1 MLAKFRE
8 ELDSIDQ
15 EILQLLSR
23 RLRICLD
30 VAAFKKK
37 SGVPVMQPTRV
48 SEVKSR
54 RAEQGIDCGLD
65 PGFVTRLWTSIID
78 EACRL
83 EFDYFASAERDTE
96 IDSVDGPAAA
106 EFTEDG
112 RAHSDG
118 CG

>member
-1 MLAKFRE
+1 MLARFRE

-15 EILQLLSR
+15 EILRLLSR

-54 RAEQGIDCGLD
+54 RAEQGVGYGLD
-65 PGFVTRLWTSIID
+65 PDFVTRLWTSIID

-83 EFDYFASAERDTE
+83 EFDYFASEERDTE
-96 IDSVDGPAAA
+96 VDSVAGPTVA
-106 EFTEDG
+106 ESAEDG
-112 RAHSDG
+112 RAHSG
-118 CG
+118 GRG